1 MTDHDPRSHPLDREP
16 LHPLDELASAHVD
29 GLADPI
35 DVAAASGLPGFA
47 ERVTGF
53 EQVRA
58 ELRAAGPVVDDAR
71 REAALAAALAA
82 FDATPAVAEEPAPTV
97 VAAAATVTPIEVAA
111 ARRGRPGR
119 RWQLVGAAAAVAAGA
134 LALVPMLTR
143 DQDDEPSSEVAADTF
158 DTDAFADDASAGR
171 SAMEESTSLASP
183 MSAPKIGD
191 FRDYDELAGA
201 VKQRLAPLAAT
212 DDAAP
217 ASPTTVTS
225 APSTTVALPPN
236 SGTGGDADGGS
247 NTEMASAACP
257 PSGNGA
263 TASDSGT
270 AVISNGEATVDGE
283 PYTVDVTEDE
293 TGNRTMI
300 VRDPDSCDVV
310 EEREL

>member
-29 GLADPI
+29 GVADPI

-47 ERVTGF
+47 ERVAGF
-53 EQVRA
+53 ERVRT

-71 REAALAAALAA
+71 RETALAAALAA
-82 FDATPAVAEEPAPTV
+82 FDASPVLADEPAPTV
-97 VAAAATVTPIEVAA
+97 VAATATVTPIEVAA

-134 LALVPMLTR
+134 LALVPLLTR
-143 DQDDEPSSEVAADTF
+143 DQDDEPSSEVAADAF
-158 DTDAFADDASAGR
+158 DTDAFADDGSAGR
-171 SAMEESTSLASP
+171 SAMEESTPLASP
-183 MSAPKIGD
+183 SSASKIGD

-201 VKQRLAPLAAT
+201 VKQRLDTPLAVT

-236 SGTGGDADGGS
+236 SGGDAGGGS
-247 NTEMASAACP
+247 NTKMASAACP
-257 PSGNGA
+257 PSGNGT